1 MFNIRNFF
9 SPMSNIVRLLFLA
22 LLMLSLPAMAQRA
35 GSGADQIASFAGD
48 IPWLPTEGEIFGLPV
63 NVHGQTTY
71 INQRYNNFTSSYSG
85 QNSLSQQKSMSYT
98 WSGTLFFGARL
109 APNTDVYFNPEVV
122 SGVPFSGLVGLG
134 GFTNGE
140 ATKASG
146 AQAHFYSARA
156 FVRQTINQ
164 EGDKVVLE
172 NDANQITQTVSSNR
186 VVLTGGQFST
196 LDIFDDSK
204 YAKDPRIQFMNWGNM
219 TYLAYDYAADARGYS
234 WGLAGEWYLDN
245 WVMRASRMLAPKT
258 PNGKDLNWQIFNT
271 YGDQVEVE
279 RQHNIAD
286 LPGKVSVL
294 AYRNRMILARFQ
306 DATNYVIANNAQGTQ
321 AINNVRTNYQYKT
334 GIGIN
339 GEQALTKDLGIYG
352 RAFTSDGHTETM
364 SFTEADNS
372 VSVGMS
378 LNGAGWTRPSDTIG
392 ISMMQNGLSSYRKN
406 YLQNGG
412 ISYFIGDTPSPYV
425 GPNQTITYRPERIG
439 EVYYN
444 AMLVKNVLLGVNF
457 QHINNPAY
465 NGARGPVNIA
475 SFRVHAEF

>member
-1 MFNIRNFF
+1 MTRKFY
-9 SPMSNIVRLLFLA
+9 LLLLLSIICTFLGA
-22 LLMLSLPAMAQRA
+22 TAFAQKA
-35 GSGADQIASFAGD
+35 GSGSDQIATFAAPIQD
-48 IPWLPTEGEIFGLPV
+48 FPTEGELFGLPV

-85 QNSLSQQKSMSYT
+85 SNSLNAQKSMSYT
-98 WSGTLFFGARL
+98 WSGTLFFGARV
-109 APNTDVYFNPEVV
+109 APNTDIYFNPEVI
-122 SGVPFSGLVGLG
+122 SGVPFSGLEGLG

-140 ATKASG
+140 GSKATG
-146 AQAHFYSARA
+146 AQAKFYSARA
-156 FVRQTINQ
+156 FVRQTFNQ

-172 NDANQITQTVSSNR
+172 NEANQITQTVSSNR
-186 VVLTGGQFST
+186 VVVTAGQFST
-196 LDIFDDSK
+196 LDIFDDSR

-234 WGLAGEWYLDN
+234 TGLAGEWYLEN
-245 WVMRASRMLAPKT
+245 WVLRASRMLAPKN
-258 PNGKDLNWQIFNT
+258 PNGRDLNWQIFNT

-294 AYRNRMILARFQ
+294 AYRNRMILARFS
-306 DATNYVIANNAQGTQ
+306 DATNYVVANNAQGTQ

-334 GIGIN
+334 GVGIH

-372 VSVGMS
+372 ISVGMGM
-378 LNGAGWTRPSDTIG
+378 NGTSWKRPSDTIG
-392 ISMMQNGLSSYRKN
+392 ISMMQNGLSSFRRG
-406 YLQNGG
+406 YLQAGG
-412 ISYFIGDTPSPYV
+412 VSYFIGDYA
-425 GPNQTITYRPERIG
+425 GAGQTISYRPERIG

-444 AMLVKNVLLGVNF
+444 AMVIKNVLAGLNF

-465 NGARGPVNIA
+465 NAARGPVNIV
-475 SFRVHAEF
+475 SFRIHAEF

>member
-1 MFNIRNFF
+1 MTRKIYLLLLLSIACTFF
-9 SPMSNIVRLLFLA
+9 GASAF
-22 LLMLSLPAMAQRA
+22 AQRA
-35 GSGADQIASFAGD
+35 GSGADQISSFAD
-48 IPWLPTEGEIFGLPV
+48 DLSWLPTEGEIFGLPV
-63 NVHGQTTY
+63 NIHGQTTY

-85 QNSLSQQKSMSYT
+85 QNSLSDLKSMSYT
-98 WSGTLFFGARL
+98 WSGTLFLGARL

-122 SGVPFSGLVGLG
+122 SGVPFSDLVGLG

-140 ATKASG
+140 ATKAG
-146 AQAHFYSARA
+146 GLNAKFYSARA
-156 FVRQTINQ
+156 FLRHTINQ

-186 VVLTGGQFST
+186 VVITAGQFST

-234 WGLAGEWYLDN
+234 TGLAGEWYVDN
-245 WVMRASRMLAPKT
+245 WVLRASRMLAPKN
-258 PNGKDLNWQIFNT
+258 PNGRDLNWQIFNT
-271 YGDQVEVE
+271 YGDQIEVE

-294 AYRNRMILARFQ
+294 AYRNRMILARFS
-306 DATNYVIANNAQGTQ
+306 DATNYVVANNAQGTQ

-334 GIGIN
+334 GVGIN
-339 GEQALTKDLGIYG
+339 GEQALTKNLGIYG

-372 VSVGMS
+372 VSVGMG
-378 LNGAGWTRPSDTIG
+378 LNGTSWQRPSDTIG
-392 ISMMQNGLSSYRKN
+392 ISMMQNGLSSYRRG
-406 YLQNGG
+406 YLQAGG
-412 ISYFIGDTPSPYV
+412 VSYFIGDYA
-425 GPNQTITYRPERIG
+425 GPNQTISYRPERIG

-444 AMLVKNVLLGVNF
+444 ALVVKNVLAGLNF
-457 QHINNPAY
+457 QHISNPAY
-465 NGARGPVNIA
+465 NSARGPVSIL
-475 SFRVHAEF
+475 SFRIHAEF

>member
-1 MFNIRNFF
+1 MTRKIYLLLLLSMICTFF
-9 SPMSNIVRLLFLA
+9 GATAF
-22 LLMLSLPAMAQRA
+22 AQKA
-35 GSGADQIASFAGD
+35 GSGSDQIASFASPID
-48 IPWLPTEGEIFGLPV
+48 DLPTEGTLFGLPV
-63 NVHGQTTY
+63 NIHGQTTY

-85 QNSLSQQKSMSYT
+85 ENSLSSSKSMSYT
-98 WSGTLFFGARL
+98 WSGTLFLGARL
-109 APNTDVYFNPEVV
+109 APNTDIYFNPEVV
-122 SGVPFSGLVGLG
+122 SGVPFSDLVGLG
-134 GFTNGE
+134 GFSNGE
-140 ATKASG
+140 ATKAAG
-146 AQAHFYSARA
+146 LNAKFYSARA
-156 FVRQTINQ
+156 FLRQTINQ

-172 NDANQITQTVSSNR
+172 NEANQITQTVSSNR
-186 VVLTGGQFST
+186 VVFTAGQFST
-196 LDIFDDSK
+196 LDIFDDSR

-234 WGLAGEWYLDN
+234 TGLAGEWYLSN
-245 WVMRASRMLAPKT
+245 WVMRASRMLAPKS
-258 PNGKDLNWQIFNT
+258 PNGRDLNWQIFNT
-271 YGDQVEVE
+271 YGDQIEVE

-306 DATNYVIANNAQGTQ
+306 DATNYVVSNNAQGTQ

-334 GIGIN
+334 GVGIN

-372 VSVGMS
+372 ISVGMG
-378 LNGAGWTRPSDTIG
+378 LNGTSWSRPKDTVG

-406 YLQNGG
+406 YLQSGG
-412 ISYFIGDTPSPYV
+412 VSYFIGDYA
-425 GPNQTITYRPERIG
+425 GPGQTISYRPERIG

-444 AMLVKNVLLGVNF
+444 ATVIKNVLAGLNF

-465 NGARGPVNIA
+465 NAARGPVNIL
-475 SFRVHAEF
+475 SFRIHAEF

>member
-1 MFNIRNFF
+1 MTRK
-9 SPMSNIVRLLFLA
+9 LLLI
-22 LLMLSLPAMAQRA
+22 LLLSFVTATVYAQRA
-35 GSGADQIASFAGD
+35 GSGADQIASFAEAIEG
-48 IPWLPTEGEIFGLPV
+48 LPTEGEFLGLPV

-85 QNSLSQQKSMSYT
+85 QNSLSDLKSMSYT

-109 APNTDVYFNPEVV
+109 APNTDIYFNPEVV
-122 SGVPFSGLVGLG
+122 SGIPFSGLVGLA

-140 ATKASG
+140 ATKATG
-146 AQAHFYSARA
+146 AQAKFYSARA
-156 FVRQTINQ
+156 FLRQTFNQ
-164 EGDKVVLE
+164 EGEKIVLE
-172 NDANQITQTVSSNR
+172 NEANQITQTVSSNR
-186 VVLTGGQFST
+186 VVVTAGQFST
-196 LDIFDDSK
+196 LDIFDDSR
-204 YAKDPRIQFMNWGNM
+204 YAKDPRVQFMNWGNM

-234 WGLAGEWYLDN
+234 TGLAGEWYLGN
-245 WVMRASRMLAPKT
+245 WVMRAGRMLAPKT
-258 PNGKDLNWQIFNT
+258 PNGRDLNWQIFNT

-279 RQHNIAD
+279 RQHQIAD

-294 AYRNRMILARFQ
+294 AYRNKMILARFS

-372 VSVGMS
+372 LSVGMG
-378 LNGAGWTRPSDTIG
+378 LNGESWSRPKDTVG

-406 YLQNGG
+406 YLQSGG
-412 ISYFIGDTPSPYV
+412 VSYFIGDYAGPS
-425 GPNQTITYRPERIG
+425 QTLSYRPERIG

-444 AMLVKNVLLGVNF
+444 ATVIKNVLAGLNF

-465 NGARGPVNIA
+465 NAARGPVNIL
-475 SFRVHAEF
+475 SFRIHAEF

>member
-1 MFNIRNFF
+1 MTHK
-9 SPMSNIVRLLFLA
+9 SLRLLPCLLA
-22 LLMLSLPAMAQRA
+22 AFCSTTAIAQKA
-35 GSGADQIASFAGD
+35 GSGSDQIASFASPIEGV
-48 IPWLPTEGEIFGLPV
+48 PTEGELFGLPV
-63 NVHGQTTY
+63 NLHGQTTY
-71 INQRYNNFTSSYSG
+71 INQRYNNFNSSYSG
-85 QNSLSQQKSMSYT
+85 QNSLNAQKSMSYT
-98 WSGTLFFGARL
+98 WSGTLFMGARL
-109 APNTDVYFNPEVV
+109 APNTDVYFNPEVI

-134 GFTNGE
+134 GFPNGE
-140 ATKASG
+140 GSKATG
-146 AQAHFYSARA
+146 AQAKFYSARA

-172 NDANQITQTVSSNR
+172 NEANQITQTVSSNR

-196 LDIFDDSK
+196 LDIFDDSR

-245 WVMRASRMLAPKT
+245 WVMRASRMLAPKS
-258 PNGKDLNWQIFNT
+258 PNGRDLNWQIFNT

-294 AYRNRMILARFQ
+294 AYRNKMMLARFS
-306 DATNYVIANNAQGTQ
+306 DATNYIDQDPNARQGTQ
-321 AINNVRTNYQYKT
+321 AINNVRNNMQIKT
-334 GIGIN
+334 GIGLH

-372 VSVGMS
+372 LSIGMGM
-378 LNGAGWTRPSDTIG
+378 NGTSWKRPNDSIG
-392 ISMMQNGLSSYRKN
+392 ISAMQNGLSSYRRG
-406 YLQNGG
+406 YLQAGG
-412 ISYFIGDTPSPYV
+412 VSYFIGDYASPS
-425 GPNQTITYRPERIG
+425 QTISYSPERIG

-444 AMLVKNVLLGVNF
+444 VTMIKNVLAGLNF
-457 QHINNPAY
+457 QHIINPAY
-465 NGARGPVNIA
+465 NSARGPVKIL

>member
-1 MFNIRNFF
+1 MICTFF
-9 SPMSNIVRLLFLA
+9 GATAF
-22 LLMLSLPAMAQRA
+22 AQKA
-35 GSGADQIASFAGD
+35 GSGSDQIASFAEPID
-48 IPWLPTEGEIFGLPV
+48 NLPTEGTLFGLPV
-63 NVHGQTTY
+63 NIHGQTTY

-85 QNSLSQQKSMSYT
+85 MNSMSAQKSMAYT
-98 WSGTLFFGARL
+98 WSGTLFFGARV
-109 APNTDVYFNPEVV
+109 APNTDIYFNPEVI
-122 SGVPFSGLVGLG
+122 SGVPFSDLTGLG
-134 GFTNGE
+134 GFSNGE
-140 ATKASG
+140 ANKSAG
-146 AQAHFYSARA
+146 LNAKFYSARA
-156 FVRQTINQ
+156 FLRQTINQ

-172 NDANQITQTVSSNR
+172 NEANQITQTVSSNR
-186 VVLTGGQFST
+186 VVVTAGQFST
-196 LDIFDDSK
+196 LDIFDDSR

-234 WGLAGEWYLDN
+234 TGLAGEWYLSN
-245 WVMRASRMLAPKT
+245 WVMRASRMLAPKS
-258 PNGKDLNWQIFNT
+258 PNGRDLNWQIFNT
-271 YGDQVEVE
+271 YGDQIEVE

-306 DATNYVIANNAQGTQ
+306 DATNYVVANNAQGTQ

-334 GIGIN
+334 GVGIN

-372 VSVGMS
+372 ISVGMG
-378 LNGAGWTRPSDTIG
+378 LNGTSWSRPKDTIG

-406 YLQNGG
+406 YLQSGG
-412 ISYFIGDTPSPYV
+412 VSYFIGDYA
-425 GPNQTITYRPERIG
+425 GPGQTISYRPERIG

-444 AMLVKNVLLGVNF
+444 ATVIKNVLAGLNF

-465 NGARGPVNIA
+465 NAARGPVNIL
-475 SFRVHAEF
+475 SFRIHAEF

>member
-1 MFNIRNFF
+1 MTHK
-9 SPMSNIVRLLFLA
+9 SYLFL
-22 LLMLSLPAMAQRA
+22 LSLFAAICSTTAHAQKA
-35 GSGADQIASFAGD
+35 GSGSDQVASFASPID
-48 IPWLPTEGEIFGLPV
+48 DLPTEGSLWGMPV
-63 NVHGQTTY
+63 NLHGQTTY
-71 INQRYNNFTSSYSG
+71 INQRYNNFTSSYAG
-85 QNSLSQQKSMSYT
+85 ENSLSAQKSMSYT
-98 WSGTLFFGARL
+98 WSGTLFMGARI

-122 SGVPFSGLVGLG
+122 SGIPFSDLAGLG

-140 ATKASG
+140 ATKANG
-146 AQAHFYSARA
+146 VQAKFYSARA

-172 NDANQITQTVSSNR
+172 NEANQITQTVSSNR

-196 LDIFDDSK
+196 LDIFDDSR

-245 WVMRASRMLAPKT
+245 WVMRASRMLAPKS
-258 PNGKDLNWQIFNT
+258 PNGRDLNWQIFNT

-294 AYRNRMILARFQ
+294 AYRNKMMLARFS
-306 DATNYVIANNAQGTQ
+306 DATNYIDQDPNARQGTQ
-321 AINNVRTNYQYKT
+321 AINNVRNNMQIKT
-334 GIGIN
+334 GIGIH

-352 RAFTSDGHTETM
+352 RAFASDGHTETM

-372 VSVGMS
+372 LSVGLGM
-378 LNGAGWTRPSDTIG
+378 NGTSWKRPNDSIG
-392 ISMMQNGLSSYRKN
+392 ISMMQNGLSSYRRS
-406 YLQNGG
+406 YLQAGG
-412 ISYFIGDTPSPYV
+412 VSYFIGDYASPS
-425 GPNQTITYRPERIG
+425 QTISYSPERIG

-444 AMLVKNVLLGVNF
+444 ATVIKNVLAGLNF
-457 QHINNPAY
+457 QHIINPAY
-465 NGARGPVNIA
+465 NSARGPVNIL

>member
-1 MFNIRNFF
+1 MTRK
-9 SPMSNIVRLLFLA
+9 LLLI
-22 LLMLSLPAMAQRA
+22 LLLSFVTASVYAQRA
-35 GSGADQIASFAGD
+35 GSGADQIASFAEAIEG
-48 IPWLPTEGEIFGLPV
+48 LPTEGEFLGLPV
-63 NVHGQTTY
+63 NIHGQTTY

-85 QNSLSQQKSMSYT
+85 QNSLSDLKSMSYT

-109 APNTDVYFNPEVV
+109 APNTDIYFNPEVV
-122 SGVPFSGLVGLG
+122 SGVPFSGLVGLA

-140 ATKASG
+140 ATKATG
-146 AQAHFYSARA
+146 AQAKFYSARA
-156 FVRQTINQ
+156 FLRQTFNQ
-164 EGDKVVLE
+164 EGEKIVLE
-172 NDANQITQTVSSNR
+172 NEANQITQTVSSNR
-186 VVLTGGQFST
+186 VVVTAGQFST
-196 LDIFDDSK
+196 LDIFDDSR
-204 YAKDPRIQFMNWGNM
+204 YAKDPRVQFMNWGNM

-234 WGLAGEWYLDN
+234 TGLAGEWYLGN
-245 WVMRASRMLAPKT
+245 WVMRAGRMLAPKT
-258 PNGKDLNWQIFNT
+258 PNGRDLNWQIFNT

-279 RQHNIAD
+279 RQHQIAD

-294 AYRNRMILARFQ
+294 AYRNKMILARFS

-372 VSVGMS
+372 LSVGMG
-378 LNGAGWTRPSDTIG
+378 LNGESWSRPKDTVG

-406 YLQNGG
+406 YLQSGG
-412 ISYFIGDTPSPYV
+412 VSYFIGDYA
-425 GPNQTITYRPERIG
+425 GPGQTISYRPERIG

-444 AMLVKNVLLGVNF
+444 ATVIKNVLAGLNF

-465 NGARGPVNIA
+465 NAARGPVNIL
-475 SFRVHAEF
+475 SFRIHAEF

>member
-1 MFNIRNFF
+1 MTRKIYILLLLSIACTFF
-9 SPMSNIVRLLFLA
+9 GATAF
-22 LLMLSLPAMAQRA
+22 AQRA
-35 GSGADQIASFAGD
+35 GSGADQIASFGD
-48 IPWLPTEGEIFGLPV
+48 DLHWLPTEGEIFGLPV
-63 NVHGQTTY
+63 NIHGQTTY

-85 QNSLSQQKSMSYT
+85 QNSLSELKSMSYT
-98 WSGTLFFGARL
+98 WSGTLFLGARL
-109 APNTDVYFNPEVV
+109 APNTDIYFNPEVI

-140 ATKASG
+140 GSKAAG
-146 AQAHFYSARA
+146 LNAKFYSARA
-156 FVRQTINQ
+156 FLRHTINQ
-164 EGDKVVLE
+164 EGNKVVLE

-186 VVLTGGQFST
+186 VVITAGQFST
-196 LDIFDDSK
+196 LDIFDDSR

-234 WGLAGEWYLDN
+234 TGLAGEWYLDN
-245 WVMRASRMLAPKT
+245 WVLRASRMLAPKN
-258 PNGKDLNWQIFNT
+258 PNGRDLSWQIFNT
-271 YGDQVEVE
+271 YGDQIEVE
-279 RQHNIAD
+279 RQHHIAD

-294 AYRNRMILARFQ
+294 AYRNRMMLARFS

-339 GEQALTKDLGIYG
+339 GEQALTKNLGIYG

-372 VSVGMS
+372 VSIGMG
-378 LNGAGWTRPSDTIG
+378 LNGTSWQRPSDTVG
-392 ISMMQNGLSSYRKN
+392 ISMMQNGLSSFRRG
-406 YLQNGG
+406 YLQAGG
-412 ISYFIGDTPSPYV
+412 ISYFIGDYAS
-425 GPNQTITYRPERIG
+425 PNQTISYRPERIG

-444 AMLVKNVLLGVNF
+444 ALVVKNVLAGLNF
-457 QHINNPAY
+457 QHISNPAY
-465 NGARGPVNIA
+465 NSARGPVNIL

>member
-1 MFNIRNFF
+1 MTRKIYLLLLLSIACTFF
-9 SPMSNIVRLLFLA
+9 GATAF
-22 LLMLSLPAMAQRA
+22 AQRA
-35 GSGADQIASFAGD
+35 GSGADQIASFAND
-48 IPWLPTEGEIFGLPV
+48 LHWLPTEGEIFGLPV
-63 NVHGQTTY
+63 NIHGQTTY

-85 QNSLSQQKSMSYT
+85 QNSLDSLKSMSYT
-98 WSGTLFFGARL
+98 WSGTLFLGARL

-140 ATKASG
+140 GTKAG
-146 AQAHFYSARA
+146 GLNAKFYSARA
-156 FVRQTINQ
+156 FLRHTINQ
-164 EGDKVVLE
+164 EGNKVLLE
-172 NDANQITQTVSSNR
+172 DDANQITQTVSSNR
-186 VVLTGGQFST
+186 VVITAGQFST
-196 LDIFDDSK
+196 LDIFDDSR

-219 TYLAYDYAADARGYS
+219 TYLAYDYSADSRGYS
-234 WGLAGEWYLDN
+234 TGLAGEWYLDN
-245 WVMRASRMLAPKT
+245 WVLRASRMLAPKN
-258 PNGKDLNWQIFNT
+258 PNGRDLSWQIFNT
-271 YGDQVEVE
+271 YGDQIEVE

-294 AYRNRMILARFQ
+294 AYRNRMILARFS

-334 GIGIN
+334 GIGIH

-372 VSVGMS
+372 ISVGMG
-378 LNGAGWTRPSDTIG
+378 LNGTSWQRPSDTVG
-392 ISMMQNGLSSYRKN
+392 ISMMQNGLSSFRRG
-406 YLQNGG
+406 YLQAGG
-412 ISYFIGDTPSPYV
+412 VSYFIGDYANQ
-425 GPNQTITYRPERIG
+425 NQTIAYRPERIG

-444 AMLVKNVLLGVNF
+444 ALVVKNVLAGLNF

-465 NGARGPVNIA
+465 NSARGPVNIL
-475 SFRVHAEF
+475 SFRIHAEF

>member
-1 MFNIRNFF
+1 MTHKSYF
-9 SPMSNIVRLLFLA
+9 LL
-22 LLMLSLPAMAQRA
+22 LSLLAAICSTTAHAQKA
-35 GSGADQIASFAGD
+35 GSGSDQIATFAAPIQD
-48 IPWLPTEGEIFGLPV
+48 LPTEGSIWGMPV

-85 QNSLSQQKSMSYT
+85 MNSLSSDKAMSYT
-98 WSGTLFFGARL
+98 WSGTLFFGARI

-122 SGVPFSGLVGLG
+122 SGVAFSGLTGLG

-140 ATKASG
+140 ATKANG
-146 AQAHFYSARA
+146 TQAKFYSARA
-156 FVRQTINQ
+156 FARHTINQ

-172 NDANQITQTVSSNR
+172 NEANQITQTVSSNR

-196 LDIFDDSK
+196 LDIFDDSR

-245 WVMRASRMLAPKT
+245 WVMRASRMLAPKS
-258 PNGKDLNWQIFNT
+258 PNGRDLNWQIFNT

-279 RQHNIAD
+279 RQHNIGD

-294 AYRNRMILARFQ
+294 GYRNRMILARFS
-306 DATNYVIANNAQGTQ
+306 DATNYVIQNNAQGTQ
-321 AINNVRTNYQYKT
+321 AINNVRNNMQYKT
-334 GIGIN
+334 GIGLH
-339 GEQALTKDLGIYG
+339 GEQALTNDLGVYA

-372 VSVGMS
+372 ISVGMGM
-378 LNGAGWTRPSDTIG
+378 NGTQWKRPNDSIG
-392 ISMMQNGLSSYRKN
+392 VSMMQNGLSSYRRG
-406 YLQNGG
+406 YLQAGG
-412 ISYFIGDTPSPYV
+412 VSYFIGDYAGPS
-425 GPNQTITYRPERIG
+425 QTISYTPERIG

-444 AMLVKNVLLGVNF
+444 ATVIKNVLAGLNF
-457 QHINNPAY
+457 QHIINPAY
-465 NGARGPVNIA
+465 NSARGPVNIV
-475 SFRVHAEF
+475 SFRIHAEF